1 MEVSATQK
9 GGSIPELFASNGV
22 FYHFLGTKRG
32 PTETSGNFMTPL
44 PEAGPAR
51 STSYGGA
58 SSDLLPYEPCVAPP
72 PQLSGSRQVAGWH
85 HGPVEIGVP
94 RIEPKSCTFGS
105 WILKLNCRVESRFR
119 ITKPRVSRNIV
130 IFGLLF
136 QDLKNDHLLP
146 NPRFC
151 DVESRFRITLG
162 AGFPKQDCTW
172 IYF

>member
-1 MEVSATQK
+1 MRVVC
-9 GGSIPELFASNGV
+9 L
-22 FYHFLGTKRG
+22 KRG
-32 PTETSGNFMTPL
+32 VHPSPSRGARMNTIFWGPRGATETSGTFITPL
-44 PEAGPAR
+44 SEAGPAR

-58 SSDLLPYEPCVAPP
+58 STDLLPYAPCVAPP
-72 PQLSGSRQVAGWH
+72 PQLSGSRQIAGWH
-85 HGPVEIGVP
+85 HGSVEIGVP